1 MNVLLRT
8 SALIDNILVLPAE
21 AGIQRLKSLD
31 SGQKHAGM
39 TLARDISGSRQIYH
53 AQQHTVMTRKWDSN
67 GTEGLFTNQ
76 LSQLIKINPSAPL
89 LSHITS
95 YQMRSNT
102 DINALSSLL
111 VAKKL
116 EIPWVHNPD
125 IVALTRHCERS
136 EAISQISLNY
146 SDLDAVF
153 QRMRKMQEIAT
164 SLLRL
169 AMTTKWD
176 SSGCVPFI
184 FMAHDADSHLH
195 RPTHVS
201 ILWWPLPPTNRNQ
214 A

>member
-169 AMTTKWD
+169 AMTIKWD
-176 SSGCVPFI
+176 SNASAPFY
-184 FMAHDADSHLH
+184 L
-195 RPTHVS
+195 
-201 ILWWPLPPTNRNQ
+201 LPLTVYEQGINREKEAGSKQ
-214 A
+214 